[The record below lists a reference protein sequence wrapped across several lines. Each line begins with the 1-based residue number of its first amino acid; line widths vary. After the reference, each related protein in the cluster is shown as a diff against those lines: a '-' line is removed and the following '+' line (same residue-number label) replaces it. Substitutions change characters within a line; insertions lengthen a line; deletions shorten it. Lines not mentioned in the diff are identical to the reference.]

1 LLLESWVINI
11 IKGEMSLVGPRPL
24 ITEYVDQYNKE
35 QIRRLEVRPGITGWA
50 QISGRNAIS
59 WEKKFELD
67 VWYVENWTLWL
78 DFKILLLTFFK
89 VAQGHGVSVDT
100 YEVESDLEEERG
112 GI

>member
-67 VWYVENWTLWL
+67 VWYVDHGNLFL
-78 DFKILLLTFFK
+78 DIKIVLITIIQVFKREGIN
-89 VAQGHGVSVDT
+89 
-100 YEVESDLEEERG
+100 EEGETSASKFEG
-112 GI
+112 S